1 MAQIGELSEVT
12 IKETLR
18 RCVICGKAMKLS
30 ETYLLAEGPSSDT
43 VRSVCRA
50 CYIHTSRGIRQA
62 VREESEKGFIS

>member
-1 MAQIGELSEVT
+1 MGQIGELSEVT

-50 CYIHTSRGIRQA
+50 CYIHTSREIRQA
-62 VREESEKGFIS
+62 VREESEEGFAQ

>member
-1 MAQIGELSEVT
+1 MGQIGERSEVT

-50 CYIHTSRGIRQA
+50 CYIHTSREIRQA
-62 VREESEKGFIS
+62 VREESEEGFAQ